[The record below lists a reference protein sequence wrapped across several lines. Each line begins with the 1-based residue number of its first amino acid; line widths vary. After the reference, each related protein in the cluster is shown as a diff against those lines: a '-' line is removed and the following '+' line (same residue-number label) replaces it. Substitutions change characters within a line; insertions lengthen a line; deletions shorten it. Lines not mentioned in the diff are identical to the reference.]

1 MKIDPAAIRPN
12 LRDPIQFLAFGFG
25 SGLSPIAPGTA
36 GTLLALALY
45 WLAPAFT
52 PAVHAFLLV
61 PITILG
67 VWLCGSASR
76 ALGVHDHGG
85 IVWDEFV
92 GLWIAVW
99 AIPKTAGFLC
109 VAFLLFRLFDIVKP
123 WPIGWLDANT
133 RGGFGI
139 MIDDIVAG
147 VMANVVLMLC
157 IQTEV
162 LAVLR

>member
-1 MKIDPAAIRPN
+1 MMADSGAARPN

-25 SGLSPIAPGTA
+25 SGLSPRAPGTA

-45 WLAPAFT
+45 WLAPPLSPT
-52 PAVHAFLLV
+52 VHALLLL
-61 PITILG
+61 PLTLFG
-67 VWLCGSASR
+67 VWLCGAASR

-92 GLWIAVW
+92 GLWITVW

-109 VAFLLFRLFDIVKP
+109 AAFLLFRLFDIVKP

-147 VMANVVLMLC
+147 MMANALLLLC
-157 IQTEV
+157 LYTDV